1 MRAPMTLFKFFSRSQ
16 SAEIKKITTEEAT
29 AIWLEGFRAGFDKC
43 LALLPEMSADIRKRI
58 ESQAINDTLKRLNGN
73 SL

>member
-1 MRAPMTLFKFFSRSQ
+1 MRALMTLFKFLSQ
-16 SAEIKKITTEEAT
+16 SRNAEPKKVTTDEAT
-29 AIWLEGFRAGFDKC
+29 AIWLEGFHAGFDKC
-43 LALLPEMSADIRKRI
+43 WALLPEMSADIRKRI